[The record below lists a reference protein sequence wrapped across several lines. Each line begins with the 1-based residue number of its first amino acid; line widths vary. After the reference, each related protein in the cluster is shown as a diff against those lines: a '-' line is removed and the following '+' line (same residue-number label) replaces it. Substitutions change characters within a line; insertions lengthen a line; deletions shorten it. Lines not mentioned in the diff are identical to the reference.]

1 MIENQDQSLS
11 RGFSRR
17 SMIGIG
23 SALATAALAGV
34 AANAQTR
41 ANTRAAE
48 HDPSDSD
55 PGPENTV
62 LLKANPNSN
71 TPPSHRQRGRG
82 ADLVFV

>member
-1 MIENQDQSLS
+1 MIESQDQSPF

-23 SALATAALAGV
+23 STLATAALAGV

-48 HDPSDSD
+48 HDPSQSD
-55 PGPENTV
+55 PGPENAALRV
-62 LLKANPNSN
+62 
-71 TPPSHRQRGRG
+71 PSASVR
-82 ADLVFV
+82 D